1 MKSRPLDVLL
11 LLALAPAYV
20 RRDNASVLIVVALA
34 LYVGVALWQPLDKVE
49 RLPEQFNRIRLAFL
63 LRWFLALI
71 VITAAVALPTIA
83 NIASL
88 LTSERDA
95 DGFNPAYVTYNDGA
109 LQIALAMEKLQEG
122 VNPYAATYDDS
133 PLRYHSFVV
142 DGQLIGRHPANEY
155 FVYLPGFLWL
165 SWPFYQFFAWMGLP
179 YDQRWIFLFA
189 YLILIL
195 ILPRITK
202 APSDKLTL
210 LIAVGLNP
218 LLASPIVIGQN
229 DVVIILTVI
238 ASLLAWEKGKEFQSA
253 VWFGIACSLKQFAWL
268 MAPFYLLMVITR
280 PRNGASPTFDWK
292 RGVQTAVI
300 VSAIFAVLAAPF
312 FWWDPAAF
320 WEDIFLYPSGQV
332 ALNYPITG
340 YSIGMLVLG
349 LGWVSSPFDYFPFWI
364 FQALIGFPILFFM
377 LKKQWQQRTVGAML
391 LGGGIFIFGF
401 GLASRFF
408 QDNYVGLVMVLL
420 TLGWLWPDRQEI
432 DG

>member
-1 MKSRPLDVLL
+1 LV
-11 LLALAPAYV
+11 
-20 RRDNASVLIVVALA
+20 
-34 LYVGVALWQPLDKVE
+34 
-49 RLPEQFNRIRLAFL
+49 
-63 LRWFLALI
+63 LI
-71 VITAAVALPTIA
+71 VITAAVVLPTIA

-88 LTSERDA
+88 LTSELGA
-95 DGFNPAYVTYNDGA
+95 DEFNPAYITYNDGA

-122 VNPYAATYDDS
+122 TNPYAATYDDS

-142 DGQLIGRHPANEY
+142 DGQPIGRHPANEY

-165 SWPFYQFFAWMGLP
+165 SWPFYQFFAWMGLF

-189 YLILIL
+189 YFILIL

-268 MAPFYLLMVITR
+268 MAPFYLLMIITR
-280 PRNGASPTFDWK
+280 PRNGSAPILDWK
-292 RGVQTAVI
+292 RGVQIVVI
-300 VSAIFAVLAAPF
+300 VSVVFVVLVAPF
-312 FWWDPAAF
+312 FWWNPAAF

-364 FQALIGFPILFFM
+364 FQVIIGFPILFFM
-377 LKKQWQQRTVGAML
+377 LKQQWQQRTVGAML
-391 LGGGIFIFGF
+391 LGSGIFIFGF

-408 QDNYVGLVMVLL
+408 QDNYVGLVVVLL
-420 TLGWLWPDRQEI
+420 TLGWLWPNRWEI
-432 DG
+432 DR